1 MYIFSLRSN
10 VYQIKINMKNSM
22 NKSVCLWHCAISG
35 EIVEFKYILKNT
47 YRIILIRLE
56 IRQMV
61 SYELSRRKISFAR
74 SYVSVNG
81 SKIRVEKRTG
91 CEIREGAKAGQL

>member
-22 NKSVCLWHCAISG
+22 NKSVCLWYCAISG
-35 EIVEFKYILKNT
+35 EVVELYT

-61 SYELSRRKISFAR
+61 SYELSRRK
-74 SYVSVNG
+74 VS
-81 SKIRVEKRTG
+81 RDRTF
-91 CEIREGAKAGQL
+91 L